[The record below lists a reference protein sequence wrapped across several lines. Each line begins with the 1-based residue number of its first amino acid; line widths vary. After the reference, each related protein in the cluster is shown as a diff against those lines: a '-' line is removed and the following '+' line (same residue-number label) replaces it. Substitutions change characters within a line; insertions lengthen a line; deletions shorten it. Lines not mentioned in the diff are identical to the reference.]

1 MDEIIAA
8 ECIPGS
14 RQGRQDGAER
24 AGRGPCM
31 SEGGQRAAQCIL
43 RFTFLRF
50 YAPARAKKKGRS
62 AFSRRAAPGGG
73 RREWR
78 HPFSLFSF
86 FFAIFAVLKILF
98 FIPVDKYD
106 IISLRS
112 QPRWRMP
119 AARWFAARW
128 GIPLEEYLAS
138 IDECIRGAAPV
149 PQWYIVTGVEP
160 GRIVAETGVITND
173 FHDRKDLAPNVCA
186 LYVEPELRRCGIA
199 GLLLEHIC
207 EGMAARGVG
216 TLYLITEH
224 TSFYERYGWGHLC
237 MARGDDGEQMRVYIK
252 AARP

>member
-1 MDEIIAA
+1 M
-8 ECIPGS
+8 
-14 RQGRQDGAER
+14 
-24 AGRGPCM
+24 
-31 SEGGQRAAQCIL
+31 
-43 RFTFLRF
+43 
-50 YAPARAKKKGRS
+50 
-62 AFSRRAAPGGG
+62 
-73 RREWR
+73 
-78 HPFSLFSF
+78 
-86 FFAIFAVLKILF
+86 
-98 FIPVDKYD
+98 DKYD

-224 TSFYERYGWGHLC
+224 TSFYERYGWGAPVHG
-237 MARGDDGEQMRVYIK
+237 MGRAPFVQNVTMN
-252 AARP
+252 AAPAASVFIRCRLPRLGSGVRS

>member
-14 RQGRQDGAER
+14 RQDGRRGWKSW
-24 AGRGPCM
+24 AGGPCM
-31 SEGGQRAAQCIL
+31 SEGGRGGQRAARCIL
-43 RFTFLRF
+43 RFTF
-50 YAPARAKKKGRS
+50 YAFTLPAREKKGPLRI
-62 AFSRRAAPGGG
+62 FTQGGPGGG
-73 RREWR
+73 RRTGVI
-78 HPFSLFSF
+78 PFLCFP
-86 FFAIFAVLKILF
+86 FFAIFAALKILF
-98 FIPVDKYD
+98 FIPMDKYD

-160 GRIVAETGVITND
+160 GRIVAGAGVITND

-207 EGMAARGVG
+207 EDMAARGVG

-224 TSFYERYGWGHLC
+224 TSFYECYGWGHLC
-237 MARGDDGEQMRVYIK
+237 MAWGGPRLFRT
-252 AARP
+252 

>member
-1 MDEIIAA
+1 MKA
-8 ECIPGS
+8 G
-14 RQGRQDGAER
+14 GGADSPQ
-24 AGRGPCM
+24 RG
-31 SEGGQRAAQCIL
+31 A
-43 RFTFLRF
+43 FYVLRF
-50 YAPARAKKKGRS
+50 YAPARAKKGPLRI
-62 AFSRRAAPGGG
+62 FTQGGPGGG

-86 FFAIFAVLKILF
+86 FFAIFAALKILF

-160 GRIVAETGVITND
+160 GRIVAGAGVITND

-207 EGMAARGVG
+207 EDMAARGVG

-237 MARGDDGEQMRVYIK
+237 MARGDDGEQMRVYKK

>member
-1 MDEIIAA
+1 MA
-8 ECIPGS
+8 S
-14 RQGRQDGAER
+14 
-24 AGRGPCM
+24 
-31 SEGGQRAAQCIL
+31 S
-43 RFTFLRF
+43 FFFVFL
-50 YAPARAKKKGRS
+50 
-62 AFSRRAAPGGG
+62 
-73 RREWR
+73 
-78 HPFSLFSF
+78 
-86 FFAIFAVLKILF
+86 FFAIFAALKILF

-160 GRIVAETGVITND
+160 GRIVAGAGVITND

-207 EGMAARGVG
+207 EDMAARGVG

>member
-1 MDEIIAA
+1 MK
-8 ECIPGS
+8 
-14 RQGRQDGAER
+14 
-24 AGRGPCM
+24 AGG
-31 SEGGQRAAQCIL
+31 GGQRAAQCIL
-43 RFTFLRF
+43 RFTFYVFTL
-50 YAPARAKKKGRS
+50 PAREKKGPLRI
-62 AFSRRAAPGGG
+62 FTQGGPGGG

-86 FFAIFAVLKILF
+86 FFAIFAALKILF

-160 GRIVAETGVITND
+160 GRIVAGAGVITND

-207 EGMAARGVG
+207 EDMAARGVG

>member
-1 MDEIIAA
+1 MIMEKTDREKRLKVLLVN
-8 ECIPGS
+8 GS
-14 RQGRQDGAER
+14 L
-24 AGRGPCM
+24 
-31 SEGGQRAAQCIL
+31 L
-43 RFTFLRF
+43 RSAFYVLRF
-50 YAPARAKKKGRS
+50 YALRSRARKKRATPHFHAGRPRGREKGMAS
-62 AFSRRAAPGGG
+62 
-73 RREWR
+73 
-78 HPFSLFSF
+78 SLFF
-86 FFAIFAVLKILF
+86 VFLFFAIFAALKILF
-98 FIPVDKYD
+98 FIPMDKYD

-128 GIPLEEYLAS
+128 GIPLDEYLAS

-160 GRIVAETGVITND
+160 GRIVAGAGVITND

-207 EGMAARGVG
+207 EDMAARGVG

>member
-1 MDEIIAA
+1 M
-8 ECIPGS
+8 
-14 RQGRQDGAER
+14 
-24 AGRGPCM
+24 
-31 SEGGQRAAQCIL
+31 
-43 RFTFLRF
+43 
-50 YAPARAKKKGRS
+50 
-62 AFSRRAAPGGG
+62 
-73 RREWR
+73 
-78 HPFSLFSF
+78 
-86 FFAIFAVLKILF
+86 
-98 FIPVDKYD
+98 DKYD

-160 GRIVAETGVITND
+160 GRIVAGAGVITND

-207 EGMAARGVG
+207 EDMAARGVG

-252 AARP
+252 AAGREVRRACAWHGAGPVCSERDHERRPRRQRAHPLPAAPARRRCQVVVHEKFHPIMPPAAREAACATPWCSTRGSRPLSWWPPAMWQGRAKACGACSAARQ

>member
-1 MDEIIAA
+1 M
-8 ECIPGS
+8 
-14 RQGRQDGAER
+14 RQNASPA
-24 AGRGPCM
+24 AGRDGRRGVEELGGGPCM

-43 RFTFLRF
+43 RFTFYVLRF
-50 YAPARAKKKGRS
+50 YAPAREKKGRS

-86 FFAIFAVLKILF
+86 FFAIFAALKILF

-106 IISLRS
+106 LISLRS

-160 GRIVAETGVITND
+160 GRIVAGTGVITND

-207 EGMAARGVG
+207 EDMAARGVG

>member
-1 MDEIIAA
+1 
-8 ECIPGS
+8 
-14 RQGRQDGAER
+14 
-24 AGRGPCM
+24 M

-50 YAPARAKKKGRS
+50 YAPAREKKGPLRI
-62 AFSRRAAPGGG
+62 FTQGGPGGG
-73 RREWR
+73 RREEDGR

-86 FFAIFAVLKILF
+86 FFAIFAALKILF

-160 GRIVAETGVITND
+160 GRIVAGTGVITND

-207 EGMAARGVG
+207 EDMAARGVG

>member
-14 RQGRQDGAER
+14 PQGRRGGDGR

-43 RFTFLRF
+43 RFTLLRSR
-50 YAPARAKKKGRS
+50 ARKK
-62 AFSRRAAPGGG
+62 RAAPHFHAGRPRGREKGGG
-73 RREWR
+73 RAS
-78 HPFSLFSF
+78 SLFF
-86 FFAIFAVLKILF
+86 VFLFFAIFAALKILF

-160 GRIVAETGVITND
+160 GRIVAGTGVITND

-207 EGMAARGVG
+207 EDMAARGVG

>member
-1 MDEIIAA
+1 MGYPLILEAA
-8 ECIPGS
+8 KKRGS
-14 RQGRQDGAER
+14 FFLGRTAR
-24 AGRGPCM
+24 CAVHFTFYV
-31 SEGGQRAAQCIL
+31 
-43 RFTFLRF
+43 FTFLRSR
-50 YAPARAKKKGRS
+50 ARKK
-62 AFSRRAAPGGG
+62 RAAPHFHAG
-73 RREWR
+73 RPRGREKGMAS
-78 HPFSLFSF
+78 SLFF
-86 FFAIFAVLKILF
+86 VFLFFAIFAALKILF

-160 GRIVAETGVITND
+160 GRIVAGAGVITND

-207 EGMAARGVG
+207 EDMAARGVG

-237 MARGDDGEQMRVYIK
+237 MARGGPRLF
-252 AARP
+252 RT

>member
-1 MDEIIAA
+1 M
-8 ECIPGS
+8 
-14 RQGRQDGAER
+14 
-24 AGRGPCM
+24 
-31 SEGGQRAAQCIL
+31 
-43 RFTFLRF
+43 
-50 YAPARAKKKGRS
+50 
-62 AFSRRAAPGGG
+62 
-73 RREWR
+73 
-78 HPFSLFSF
+78 
-86 FFAIFAVLKILF
+86 
-98 FIPVDKYD
+98 DKYD

-112 QPRWRMP
+112 QPKWRMP

-160 GRIVAETGVITND
+160 GRIVAGTGVITND

-224 TSFYERYGWGHLC
+224 TSFYERYGWGRLC
-237 MARGDDGEQMRVYIK
+237 MAWGGPRLFRT
-252 AARP
+252 

>member
-1 MDEIIAA
+1 MA
-8 ECIPGS
+8 S
-14 RQGRQDGAER
+14 
-24 AGRGPCM
+24 
-31 SEGGQRAAQCIL
+31 
-43 RFTFLRF
+43 
-50 YAPARAKKKGRS
+50 
-62 AFSRRAAPGGG
+62 
-73 RREWR
+73 
-78 HPFSLFSF
+78 SLFF
-86 FFAIFAVLKILF
+86 VFLFFAIFAALKILF

-112 QPRWRMP
+112 QPRWRMT

-160 GRIVAETGVITND
+160 GRIVAGAGVITND

-207 EGMAARGVG
+207 EDMAARGVG

-224 TSFYERYGWGHLC
+224 TSFYECYGWGHLC
-237 MARGDDGEQMRVYIK
+237 MAWGGPRLFRT
-252 AARP
+252 

>member
-1 MDEIIAA
+1 
-8 ECIPGS
+8 
-14 RQGRQDGAER
+14 
-24 AGRGPCM
+24 M
-31 SEGGQRAAQCIL
+31 SEGGRGRTARCAVH
-43 RFTFLRF
+43 FTFYVLRF
-50 YAPARAKKKGRS
+50 YAPAREKKRPLSIFTQGGPRGREK
-62 AFSRRAAPGGG
+62 GGG
-73 RREWR
+73 RAS
-78 HPFSLFSF
+78 SLFF
-86 FFAIFAVLKILF
+86 VFLFFAIFAALKILF

-106 IISLRS
+106 IIFLRS

-160 GRIVAETGVITND
+160 GRIVAGAGVITND

-207 EGMAARGVG
+207 EDMAARGVG

>member
-1 MDEIIAA
+1 M
-8 ECIPGS
+8 
-14 RQGRQDGAER
+14 
-24 AGRGPCM
+24 
-31 SEGGQRAAQCIL
+31 
-43 RFTFLRF
+43 
-50 YAPARAKKKGRS
+50 
-62 AFSRRAAPGGG
+62 
-73 RREWR
+73 
-78 HPFSLFSF
+78 
-86 FFAIFAVLKILF
+86 
-98 FIPVDKYD
+98 DKYD

-160 GRIVAETGVITND
+160 GRIVAGTGVITND

-199 GLLLEHIC
+199 GLLMEHIC
-207 EGMAARGVG
+207 EDMAARGVG

-252 AARP
+252 VARP